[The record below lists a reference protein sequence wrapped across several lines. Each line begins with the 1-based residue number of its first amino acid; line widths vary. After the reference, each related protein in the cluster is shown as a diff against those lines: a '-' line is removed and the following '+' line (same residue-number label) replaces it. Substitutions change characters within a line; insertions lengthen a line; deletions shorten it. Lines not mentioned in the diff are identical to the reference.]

1 MQCYF
6 VFFQQPTEQNTYSDI
21 EAVYRCLEEKYGVKE
36 QDVIL
41 YGQSVGSGP
50 TLELASRLSNPRAV
64 VLHSAIASGV
74 RVMYPVK
81 RTYWF
86 DIYKANITSP
96 CPFSF
101 LDFGYYFCSNMVLAV
116 AEYREDI
123 FCQMSGSCNSRA
135 YHLMSISV
143 FSFL

>member
-1 MQCYF
+1 MNIDLFMWLCCVMIQVWLFGLWEIFREGMIHCF
-6 VFFQQPTEQNTYSDI
+6 WFLVNQISQEWCFFFQQPSEQNTYSDI

-50 TLELASRLSNPRAV
+50 TLELASRLPNLRAV
-64 VLHSAIASGV
+64 VLHSAIASGL

-86 DIYKANITSP
+86 DIYKVLVQTFL
-96 CPFSF
+96 FSTF
-101 LDFGYYFCSNMVLAV
+101 PTL
-116 AEYREDI
+116 
-123 FCQMSGSCNSRA
+123 
-135 YHLMSISV
+135 LMC
-143 FSFL
+143 